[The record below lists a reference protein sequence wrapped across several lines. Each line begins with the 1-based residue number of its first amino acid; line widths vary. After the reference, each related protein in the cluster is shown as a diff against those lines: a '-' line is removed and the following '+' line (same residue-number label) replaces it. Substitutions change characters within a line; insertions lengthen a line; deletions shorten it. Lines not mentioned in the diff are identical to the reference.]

1 MTHASPFSWLQSA
14 LQSVPL
20 PFNPPAWLVEEGQHR
35 LVLLLNHVLMQEH
48 EAQVRLARKKGS
60 VIHVRWGRLLL
71 PLVLTPAGLLDRA
84 DTQRSPDLVLSL
96 ETQAPWDMARQL
108 LQGQRP
114 PVQIEGDVQLAAELA
129 WLADN
134 LRWDVEED
142 LSRLIGDPAAHA
154 LADGGRR
161 LLVTLRAWLSRAP
174 APAADT
180 VVDGGMRTGA

>member
-1 MTHASPFSWLQSA
+1 MTHASPFSWLQSV
-14 LQSVPL
+14 LQSAPL
-20 PFNPPAWLVEEGQHR
+20 PLSPPAWLVEEGQHR
-35 LVLLLNHVLMQEH
+35 LVLLLNHVLMQER

-60 VIHVRWGRLLL
+60 VIHVRWGGLLL
-71 PLVLTPAGLLDRA
+71 PLALTPAGLLDRA
-84 DTQRSPDLVLSL
+84 DMQRSPDLVLSL
-96 ETQAPWDMARQL
+96 ESQAPWDMARQM

-154 LADGGRR
+154 LTEAGRR
-161 LLVTLRAWLSRAP
+161 LLVTVRAWVSRAP
-174 APAADT
+174 SPAADT
-180 VVDGGMRTGA
+180 VVDGGIRAGA